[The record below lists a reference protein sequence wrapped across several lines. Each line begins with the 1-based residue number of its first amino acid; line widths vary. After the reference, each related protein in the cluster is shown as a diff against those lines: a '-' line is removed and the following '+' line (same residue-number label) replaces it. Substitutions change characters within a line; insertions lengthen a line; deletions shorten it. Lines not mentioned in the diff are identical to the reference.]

1 MFCIVEG
8 SFIGFFL
15 RKDVFRM
22 GLLYPNQCPVCGK
35 LIPFNQTYCKCS
47 DAPSQLVPL
56 NDDDPSFEDD
66 PLFPFTAVWYY
77 GGRIRFDLLSLK
89 FHRKASL
96 AKPLGLAMAQR
107 VAQAFPTVSFDCV
120 TFVPMTADDL
130 RERSFNQS
138 ALLAQWVARAFFIQ
152 CSALL
157 QKVRA
162 TPCQHMLNQ
171 SERYQ
176 NNRHNAAPLQGYTA
190 GSRRKGSVLPDL
202 RHVGLL
208 LSRFLNSPVFYVKL
222 FHRKV

>member
-1 MFCIVEG
+1 
-8 SFIGFFL
+8 
-15 RKDVFRM
+15 M

-162 TPCQHMLNQ
+162 TPGQHTLNQ
-171 SERYQ
+171 TERLA
-176 NNRHNAAPLQGYTA
+176 NLEHAFAPTA
-190 GSRRKGSVLPDL
+190 LVQPGSTVLLVDDIKTTGTTLRRCRDT
-202 RHVGLL
+202 LL
-208 LSRFLNSPVFYVKL
+208 EAGVKEVYCL
-222 FHRKV
+222 TCAMSDYSSLDF